1 MTDARGTA
9 NFLLRYCRAGFEGEC
24 AQEIAAWAA
33 GMSVAGAAAAGSGF
47 VVFGLPRDA
56 ADSIDALTDWRR
68 AIFARQSLVAFAHLA
83 ELPRADRLTPIMAA
97 LAERGERYCD
107 AWVEAPETDEGKALA
122 PFCKSFGNAL
132 IGGLKKARLLE
143 PAATGRSPSATG
155 RSPSAAEAKDGRER
169 PAEAK
174 DGRERPAEPKD
185 GQERPATSMDGRER
199 PLRRLH
205 AFFPQ
210 SNNVYLCAADPRS
223 SAPWPQGI
231 PRLKF
236 PREAPSRSTLK
247 LEEALLTLL
256 DAGER
261 ERWLKPGM
269 NAVDLGAAPGGWTWQ
284 LVRRSLRVTAVD
296 NGPMAAALMQS
307 GLVAHV
313 REDGFR
319 FRPKKP
325 VDWMVCDMVEQPRRI
340 AELVARWF
348 ADGWCRHSIFNLKL
362 PMKKRWEEVQRCRG
376 IIDEALGGS
385 GYFLRMKQL
394 YHDREEVTCYL
405 ARQRKALR

>member
-9 NFLLRYCRAGFEGEC
+9 TFLLRYCRAGFEAEC
-24 AQEIAAWAA
+24 ALEIAAWAA
-33 GMSVAGAAAAGSGF
+33 GVPMGEVLGGSGF
-47 VVFGLPRDA
+47 VVLGLPRAA

-68 AIFARQSLVAFAHLA
+68 AIFARQSLIAFAHLA
-83 ELPRADRLTPIMAA
+83 ALARADRLTPIMAA
-97 LAERGERYCD
+97 LNERGERYSD

-132 IGGLKKARLLE
+132 IGGLKKARLLD
-143 PAATGRSPSATG
+143 PNAP
-155 RSPSAAEAKDGRER
+155 
-169 PAEAK
+169 
-174 DGRERPAEPKD
+174 
-185 GQERPATSMDGRER
+185 
-199 PLRRLH
+199 RRLH

-210 SNNVYLCAADPRS
+210 SDNVYLAAADPRL

-247 LEEALLTLL
+247 LEEALMTLL
-256 DAGER
+256 DGSER

-296 NGPMAAALMQS
+296 NGPMDAALMQS
-307 GLVAHV
+307 GLVAHA

-362 PMKKRWEEVQRCRG
+362 PMKKRYAETMLCLDLIRGKLAGAGREV
-376 IIDEALGGS
+376 E
-385 GYFLRMKQL
+385 LRARQL
-394 YHDREEVTCYL
+394 YHDREEITVFCRL
-405 ARQRKALR
+405 RK

>member
-56 ADSIDALTDWRR
+56 ADSIDALADWRR

-143 PAATGRSPSATG
+143 PAATGRTPSATGRSPSATG
-155 RSPSAAEAKDGRER
+155 RSPSAAEA
-169 PAEAK
+169 
-174 DGRERPAEPKD
+174 
-185 GQERPATSMDGRER
+185 MDGRER
-199 PLRRLH
+199 PPRRLH

-210 SNNVYLCAADPRS
+210 SDNVYLCAADPGS

-296 NGPMAAALMQS
+296 NGPMDAALMQS

-362 PMKKRWEEVQRCRG
+362 PMKKRYAETMLCLDLIRSRLAGAGCQVE
-376 IIDEALGGS
+376 
-385 GYFLRMKQL
+385 LRAKQL
-394 YHDREEVTCYL
+394 YHDREEITVFCRL
-405 ARQRKALR
+405 SK